1 MQYELNL
8 CIKEPIKES
17 PRFTSQLNFLCQFS
31 ESSERDEFVVQICDK
46 TIENNSVN
54 NQAHPAGKQASV
66 VAVSRGEF

>member
-8 CIKEPIKES
+8 CIKEPTKES

-31 ESSERDEFVVQICDK
+31 ESSERDEFLVQICDK

-54 NQAHPAGKQASV
+54 NQDPAGKQASV